1 LARRPEGL
9 RTAMAKAFSWPT
21 KRKDG
26 GQLFGRKRRDATLR
40 AAVGASQATE
50 GAERGLGALGTFA
63 PHAG

>member
-1 LARRPEGL
+1 
-9 RTAMAKAFSWPT
+9 MAKAFSWPT